1 MLGEEG
7 RYELAADGRLED
19 YRSCEADA
27 LHKCGRE
34 RVSEACTG
42 EERGGLPMGESEDLH
57 DATLE
62 EGASATRRRSTLLTN
77 KQTGLNYAGFT
88 LSSESKDWHR
98 LVATVMRAMRP
109 TPSLS
114 NQLITAEAAMVFLA
128 PSPAAHRGFS

>member
-1 MLGEEG
+1 
-7 RYELAADGRLED
+7 
-19 YRSCEADA
+19 
-27 LHKCGRE
+27 
-34 RVSEACTG
+34 
-42 EERGGLPMGESEDLH
+42 MGESEDLH

-62 EGASATRRRSTLLTN
+62 EGASTTRRLSTLLTN
-77 KQTGLNYAGFT
+77 KQTGFNYAGFT